1 MNRLT
6 RGSLLCGLTSILIVI
21 AIILG
26 CSDDIVLEPLPSLL
40 GEYEGR
46 YHFITRYETSQ
57 QQTEEYFIG
66 CRFSDQ
72 NYWISDQCGDGCDC
86 ICEAS
91 GEYILGDNVELIQ
104 KIEGCAGQCVF
115 DPNKLP
121 QGFFALRRPNNPVTG
136 LDSIV
141 MTQITGD
148 TCREILLVPAVQ

>member
-6 RGSLLCGLTSILIVI
+6 RGSVFCGLTSILIVI

-57 QQTEEYFIG
+57 QVTEEYYIG

-72 NYWISDQCGDGCDC
+72 NYWISDNSVSEADC
-86 ICEAS
+86 ICAAS
-91 GEYILGDNVELIQ
+91 GEYVMGDNVELIQ
-104 KIEGCAGQCVF
+104 KYAPCADCVF
-115 DPNKLP
+115 DPEKLP
-121 QGFFALRRPNNPVTG
+121 VGFFSLRRPPNPTTG
-136 LDSIV
+136 KDSIV
-141 MTQITGD
+141 LTQITGD
-148 TCREILLVPAVQ
+148 TCREILLIPAE